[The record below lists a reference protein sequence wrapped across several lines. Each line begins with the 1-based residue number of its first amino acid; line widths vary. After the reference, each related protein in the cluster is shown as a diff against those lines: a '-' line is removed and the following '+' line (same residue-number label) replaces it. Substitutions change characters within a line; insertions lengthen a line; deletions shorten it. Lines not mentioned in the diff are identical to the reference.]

1 MDITILPGPLSDTI
15 AAIPS
20 KSQAHRMLICAA
32 FADGKT
38 ELICPETNQDIEAT
52 ADCLRALGA
61 DIQRTNEGY
70 FITPIPFFPKKA
82 ELFCR
87 ESGSTLRFLLPI
99 SGAMGVDAVFHM
111 EGRLPLRPLSPLWEE
126 MERMDCAL
134 SRPTENT
141 LRCTGKLRSGDYSIN
156 GGVSSQFVTGLL
168 YGLSLLDQESRL
180 TLTGNVESLPYI
192 QMTIA
197 AMGRFGVDIPHSD
210 AEYHIV
216 PARFHSPGKLTV
228 EGDWSNGAF
237 WLAARALGS
246 PITVT
251 GLDPDSPQG
260 DRAVLEW
267 LNQLDS
273 FQTIDA
279 SQIPDLVPIL
289 AVVAGA
295 KSGAVFVNAGRLRIK
310 ETDRLK
316 TTAGMI
322 RSLGGKAKIDG
333 ATLTVEGTGYSG
345 GIVDATGDHRI
356 AMAAAIAATVCPS
369 PVTIHGAEAVN
380 KSYPAFW
387 RDYRILGGK
396 L

>member
-1 MDITILPGPLSDTI
+1 MDITLQPGPLSGSI

-32 FADGKT
+32 FADGET

-61 DIQRTNEGY
+61 DIQRTAEGY
-70 FITPIPFFPKKA
+70 FVTPISVFPKSA

-87 ESGSTLRFLLPI
+87 ESGSTLRFFLPI
-99 SGAMGVDAVFHM
+99 IGAMGVDALLHM
-111 EGRLPLRPLSPLWEE
+111 EGRLPQRPLSPLWEE
-126 MERMDCAL
+126 MGRMGCAL
-134 SRPTENT
+134 SRPTEDT
-141 LRCTGKLRSGDYSIN
+141 IRCTGKLRPGEYSIQ

-168 YGLSLLDQESRL
+168 YGLSLLNQGSRL
-180 TLTGNVESLPYI
+180 ALTGNVESLPYI
-192 QMTIA
+192 NMTIA
-197 AMGRFGVDIPHSD
+197 AMERFGVNIPHSV
-210 AEYHIV
+210 AEYQIS
-216 PARFHSPGKLTV
+216 PARFRSPGKLTV

-237 WLAARALGS
+237 WLAAKTLGS

-310 ETDRLK
+310 ESDRLK
-316 TTAGMI
+316 TTADLI
-322 RSLGGKAKIDG
+322 RNLGGQAEIDG
-333 ATLTVEGTGYSG
+333 DTLTVEGTGYSG

-356 AMAAAIAATVCPS
+356 AMAAAIAATVCPY

-387 RDYRILGGK
+387 RDYGILGGK

>member
-1 MDITILPGPLSDTI
+1 MDITLQPGPLSGSI

-32 FADGKT
+32 FADGET

-61 DIQRTNEGY
+61 DIQRAADGY
-70 FITPIPFFPKKA
+70 FVTPISVFPKSA

-87 ESGSTLRFLLPI
+87 ESGSTLRFFLPI
-99 SGAMGVDAVFHM
+99 IGAMGVDALLHM
-111 EGRLPLRPLSPLWEE
+111 EGRLPQRPLSPLWEE
-126 MERMDCAL
+126 MGRMGCAL
-134 SRPTENT
+134 SRPTADT
-141 LRCTGKLRSGDYSIN
+141 IHCAGKLRPGAYSIH

-168 YGLSLLDQESRL
+168 YGLSLLNQESRL

-192 QMTIA
+192 NMTIA
-197 AMGRFGVDIPHSD
+197 AMERFGVDIPHSV
-210 AEYHIV
+210 AEYQIS
-216 PARFHSPGKLTV
+216 PARFRSPGKLTV

-237 WLAARALGS
+237 WLAAKALDS

-316 TTAGMI
+316 TTADLI
-322 RSLGGKAKIDG
+322 RNLGGQAEIDG
-333 ATLTVEGTGYSG
+333 DTLTVEGTGYSG

-356 AMAAAIAATVCPS
+356 AMAAAIAATVCTS

-387 RDYRILGGK
+387 RDYGILGGK

>member
-1 MDITILPGPLSDTI
+1 MDITLQPGPLSGSI

-32 FADGKT
+32 FAGEKT

-61 DIQRTNEGY
+61 DIQRAAEGY
-70 FITPIPFFPKKA
+70 FVTPISVFPKNA

-87 ESGSTLRFLLPI
+87 ESGSTLRFFLPI
-99 SGAMGVDAVFHM
+99 IGAMGVDALLHM
-111 EGRLPLRPLSPLWEE
+111 EGRLPQRPLSPLWEE
-126 MERMDCAL
+126 MERMGCAL
-134 SRPTENT
+134 SRPTEDT
-141 LRCTGKLRSGDYSIN
+141 IRCTGKLRPGEYSIQ

-168 YGLSLLDQESRL
+168 YGLSLLNQGSRL
-180 TLTGNVESLPYI
+180 ALTGNVESLPYI
-192 QMTIA
+192 NMTIA
-197 AMGRFGVDIPHSD
+197 AMERFGVNIPHSV
-210 AEYHIV
+210 AEYQIS
-216 PARFHSPGKLTV
+216 PARFRSPGKLTV

-237 WLAARALGS
+237 WLAAKALGS

-260 DRAVLEW
+260 DRAMLEW

-316 TTAGMI
+316 TTADLI
-322 RSLGGKAKIDG
+322 RNLEGKAEIDG
-333 ATLTVEGTGYSG
+333 DTLTVEGTGYSG

-356 AMAAAIAATVCPS
+356 AMAAAIAATVCPY

-387 RDYRILGGK
+387 RDYGILGGK